1 MKSKQLL
8 IYDQTFNEK
17 HHVSG
22 TFVTEWSESNGT
34 GLTAGRETFPVYLTD
49 QFWAASSARAD
60 TWGDG
65 DTDWTEGRMS
75 YIGQFNY
82 SYANKYLLNFSFRED
97 GSMKFASNQRWGF
110 FPAGSAGWVISEE
123 NFFDKK
129 YVQFLKLRGSAG
141 LTGNDAVGGW
151 QWQESYKGGSSAFF
165 GKDPSKK
172 VGLTYG
178 SIVNPNLTWEK
189 TLTYDVGVD
198 MNFLDHWNM
207 SFDYWYS
214 NTYDILGNRQTT
226 LPTTFSQSMP
236 AENYGEIHAQGVDFQ
251 LGYRGQSKD
260 FTWFGN
266 LTMSY
271 GWNEVIK
278 KDYAE
283 NARDIDIP
291 VGKSTSYITG
301 YRFDRIIR
309 TQEELDAFNREH
321 PNYNHGGLKP
331 ELGMMVY
338 KDLSGPDGTPDG
350 EIDSWDKVVLFDENR
365 PVVYGLNLGGSW
377 KGLSLD
383 MMFSGELGFV
393 KSYSDLAGGVEW
405 NRMWERWYDD
415 SWTPENP
422 NATLPK
428 RVSNNSPK
436 SYMET
441 SDFWYVKNNY
451 MRLKYLTLSYDL
463 PKNQFYNKFLDNV
476 RIFFTGTNLFVLSK
490 FNRNYYDPEIGG
502 GNSFPIMRSFNFGVD
517 VKF

>member
-1 MKSKQLL
+1 
-8 IYDQTFNEK
+8 
-17 HHVSG
+17 
-22 TFVTEWSESNGT
+22 
-34 GLTAGRETFPVYLTD
+34 
-49 QFWAASSARAD
+49 
-60 TWGDG
+60 
-65 DTDWTEGRMS
+65 
-75 YIGQFNY
+75 
-82 SYANKYLLNFSFRED
+82 
-97 GSMKFASNQRWGF
+97 
-110 FPAGSAGWVISEE
+110 
-123 NFFDKK
+123 
-129 YVQFLKLRGSAG
+129 
-141 LTGNDAVGGW
+141 
-151 QWQESYKGGSSAFF
+151 
-165 GKDPSKK
+165 
-172 VGLTYG
+172 
-178 SIVNPNLTWEK
+178 
-189 TLTYDVGVD
+189 
-198 MNFLDHWNM
+198 
-207 SFDYWYS
+207 
-214 NTYDILGNRQTT
+214 
-226 LPTTFSQSMP
+226 
-236 AENYGEIHAQGVDFQ
+236 
-251 LGYRGQSKD
+251 
-260 FTWFGN
+260 
-266 LTMSY
+266 MSY

-428 RVSNNSPK
+428 
-436 SYMET
+436 
-441 SDFWYVKNNY
+441 
-451 MRLKYLTLSYDL
+451 
-463 PKNQFYNKFLDNV
+463 
-476 RIFFTGTNLFVLSK
+476 G
-490 FNRNYYDPEIGG
+490 
-502 GNSFPIMRSFNFGVD
+502 
-517 VKF
+517 